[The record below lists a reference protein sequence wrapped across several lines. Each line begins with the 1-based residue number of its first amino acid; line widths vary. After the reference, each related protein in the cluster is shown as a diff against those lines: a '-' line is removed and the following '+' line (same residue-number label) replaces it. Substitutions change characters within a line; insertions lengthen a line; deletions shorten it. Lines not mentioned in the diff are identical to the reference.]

1 MVFISVSYHACKCRH
16 GSSLTPMLDI
26 INFNLSLPYPS
37 PVFRTLLELDIFS
50 LRRKSFLI
58 FLRVGFDICD
68 MIVVC
73 SPFSGASN
81 FSILLYPVYLSVLFK
96 LILVQQYNTYW
107 IVIAITYCILWGAL
121 WLHDI
126 IAGLVSCILTMINLL
141 YAHMRTCVLRL

>member
-1 MVFISVSYHACKCRH
+1 MQWHLVFISVSYHACKCRH

-26 INFNLSLPYPS
+26 INFNLSLPPSYP
-37 PVFRTLLELDIFS
+37 FMDIFS

-73 SPFSGASN
+73 SPFSRASN

-121 WLHDI
+121 WLHDV